1 MYDIGSTAQEESYE
15 NAIERIGT
23 QLVDDCE
30 AAKGDQV
37 RLMRV
42 VKGSNLALLSLRVR
56 HADDPDAQLD
66 RMIAALVDGHRS
78 APAMPYTASL
88 DAARS
93 FVAEALPGFWVR
105 SGFSELTGF
114 CSLGPDYHGSEG
126 LRLAVEWPYGD
137 CPDEWAEDLA
147 PGDGP
152 HRECY
157 AILSCAM
164 QALTYRHQRGL

>member
-1 MYDIGSTAQEESYE
+1 MSNFSSAHKQESYE
-15 NAIERIGT
+15 DAIGRIGT
-23 QLVDDCE
+23 QLVDECD
-30 AAKGDQV
+30 AAKDNQV
-37 RLMRV
+37 RSMRV

-56 HADDPDAQLD
+56 HADNPDAQLD
-66 RMIAALVDGHRS
+66 RMIAVLVDGHRP

-114 CSLGPDYHGSEG
+114 CSLGPDYAGSEG
-126 LRLAVEWPYGD
+126 PRLAVEWPYGD
-137 CPDEWAEDLA
+137 CPDEWTEDLA

-157 AILSCAM
+157 AILSCAL
-164 QALTYRHQRGL
+164 QALAYRHKRGL